1 MKPLFHVVIENADHP
16 KYGVATIP
24 FPIPKQEYDH
34 VLELLK
40 PMELGD
46 AVRRDCRIKEIEG
59 DIPVLKRMEENLAN
73 LDELDYLAKR
83 LDSFSDGEIAQFQGI
98 AAKMGTSHIADFI
111 NLTFCCQQVT
121 VITDF
126 SNLEAVGRDHY
137 MNLNG
142 GCASKAELDDLDG
155 LETALLLISDNEG
168 FITPY
173 GVVYDNGMRMEA
185 LYDGKHLPCYHYEP
199 DMLAAAITSREQPE
213 NTKEIS
219 WICLP
224 ATKSQIERAMARS
237 GIADSR
243 DMRVN
248 YSDSSFSA
256 EIEIALDYC
265 NETIFELNDL
275 AQDIVNL
282 SRADQK
288 KLGAVVALAEPQF
301 SFQIRNLIANLDLFE
316 FVPGVTSSAEYG
328 KYMIQKSGH
337 FEYDPNLDEFYNYE
351 QYGRQR
357 MAEGVGL
364 YTGEGYVS
372 YRGAVSLE
380 ELMMEDPADQ
390 SQNEQGFRMEG
401 M

>member
-16 KYGVATIP
+16 KYGVAAIP